1 MKAEAQKD
9 IDRILRENRRVVDEA
24 LKRGVRHAMLRHK
37 TEGSSVVIERDGK
50 IEWLKPEDLG
60 F

>member
-1 MKAEAQKD
+1 MKADAQKD
-9 IDRILRENRRVVDEA
+9 VDRILRENRRVVAEA
-24 LKRGVRHAMLRHK
+24 LNRGVRRAMLRHK
-37 TEGSSVVIERDGK
+37 NEGSFVVVERDGK

>member
-1 MKAEAQKD
+1 
-9 IDRILRENRRVVDEA
+9 
-24 LKRGVRHAMLRHK
+24 MLRHK
-37 TEGSSVVIERDGK
+37 NEGSSVVIERDAK

>member
-1 MKAEAQKD
+1 MKAEAEKD
-9 IDRILRENRRVVDEA
+9 IDRILPENRRVVEEA
-24 LKRGVRHAMLRHK
+24 PKQGVRRAMLRHK
-37 TEGSSVVIERDGK
+37 NEGSSVVIERDGK

>member
-1 MKAEAQKD
+1 M
-9 IDRILRENRRVVDEA
+9 VDEA
-24 LKRGVRHAMLRHK
+24 LKRGVRKAMLRRK
-37 TEGSSVVIERDGK
+37 NEGSSVVVERDGK